1 MIWIFEG
8 QAKRRRK
15 TKNQNE
21 LGSLQVR
28 SGWSVLVIKGTH
40 SILINLTNLI
50 QLNTLGLIFLFLFW
64 DNCIGL
70 IFLFLWADKMSWILN
85 CFLKLGVQVEISTQ
99 VTTTKFSKFDHFPEK
114 SQLLGLFHQ
123 SISIRAQPFS
133 KLLKLGPFY
142 NVVLIMLF
150 VFFENTCIKKY
161 MEIRVMLFKN

>member
-1 MIWIFEG
+1 MIWIFKG

-50 QLNTLGLIFLFLFW
+50 ELNTWGLIFLFLFW

-85 CFLKLGVQVEISTQ
+85 CFLKLGV
-99 VTTTKFSKFDHFPEK
+99 
-114 SQLLGLFHQ
+114 
-123 SISIRAQPFS
+123 
-133 KLLKLGPFY
+133 
-142 NVVLIMLF
+142 
-150 VFFENTCIKKY
+150 
-161 MEIRVMLFKN
+161 